1 MTPHKARTRS
11 AATALALGAA
21 LLVPALGAA
30 LLVPAAASAQSLEQF
45 YSGKTIRIIVGSSA
59 GGGYDTYA
67 RVIVRHMGN
76 FIPGKPGMVVQNM
89 PGGSSRAAANHIYN
103 VAPRDGTVIAAVFSG
118 IPAEPLMNPKAAK
131 FDALKITWI
140 GSAARDSQAGMVWH
154 TAPAQTLQDVLAK
167 EMIVG
172 SSGGATYDFP
182 MLANAILGT
191 KFKIISGYKGTKE
204 IGLAMERGEVQGNGG
219 TTWSSIQTQHTDWLK
234 EKKIRVFVQY
244 SSKPHPDIP
253 DVPLML
259 SLAKTEADRQAL
271 NLAFS
276 RQDFARPY
284 VAPPALP
291 ADRTRA
297 LREAF
302 NTTMADKAFL
312 AEATKRHLEIT
323 PLKAEEMIALIE
335 EIYKTPKD
343 VVARVQEIINV
354 DAAMQKKA
362 QQKKAN

>member
-1 MTPHKARTRS
+1 MTPLYARITS
-11 AATALALGAA
+11 AVAVLAVAA
-21 LLVPALGAA
+21 II
-30 LLVPAAASAQSLEQF
+30 PAAASAQSVQSF
-45 YSGKTIRIIVGSSA
+45 YTGKTIRLIVGSSA

-67 RVIVRHMGN
+67 RVIARHMGN

-103 VAPRDGTVIAAVFSG
+103 VAPRDGTVMAAVFSG
-118 IPAEPLMNPKAAK
+118 IPAEPLMNPKSAK
-131 FDALKITWI
+131 FDALKFTWI

-154 TAPAQTLQDVLAK
+154 TAPAQTLQDVLTK

-204 IGLAMERGEVQGNGG
+204 IGLSMERGEVQGNAG
-219 TTWSSIQTQHTDWLK
+219 TTWSSIKTQHTDWLK
-234 EKKIRVFVQY
+234 EKKIKVFVQY
-244 SSKPHPDIP
+244 SRTAHPELP
-253 DVPLML
+253 NVPVML

-271 NLAFS
+271 NLAFA

-284 VAPPALP
+284 VAPPSLP
-291 ADRTRA
+291 ADRAKA
-297 LREAF
+297 LRDGF
-302 NTTMADKAFL
+302 NTTMADKTFL
-312 AEATKRHLEIT
+312 DDATKRRLEII

-335 EIYKTPKD
+335 DIYKTPKD
-343 VVARVQEIINV
+343 VIARVQEIINV
-354 DAAMQKKA
+354 DAAARKK
-362 QQKKAN
+362 KKKKSN

>member
-1 MTPHKARTRS
+1 MTSLKARITS
-11 AATALALGAA
+11 AAA
-21 LLVPALGAA
+21 LLATAMAVPA
-30 LLVPAAASAQSLEQF
+30 VASAQSTEPF
-45 YSGKTIRIIVGSSA
+45 FHGKTIKLIVGSSA

-89 PGGSSRAAANHIYN
+89 PGGSSRAAANHLYN
-103 VAPRDGTVIAAVFSG
+103 IAPRDGTVMAAVFSG

-131 FDALKITWI
+131 FDALKFTWI

-154 TAPAQTLQDVLAK
+154 TAPTQTLQDVLSK

-182 MLANAILGT
+182 MLSNAILGT
-191 KFKIISGYKGTKE
+191 KFKIISGYKGTRE
-204 IGLAMERGEVQGNGG
+204 IGLAMERGEVQGNAG

-253 DVPLML
+253 DVPVML
-259 SLAKTEADRQAL
+259 SLAKTDADRQAL
-271 NLAFS
+271 NLAFA

-291 ADRTRA
+291 ADRAKA
-297 LREAF
+297 LRTAF
-302 NTTMADKAFL
+302 NAIMTDKAFL
-312 AEATKRHLEIT
+312 DEANKRHLEIT

-343 VVARVQEIINV
+343 VVERVQQIINV
-354 DAAMQKKA
+354 DAAAQKKA
-362 QQKKAN
+362 KKKNSN